1 MTNEGE
7 LLVATEGNRRAWN
20 ASAVHHGS
28 GPDWEKL
35 VKGFASPGF
44 STLDDIITTCL
55 KSLAIQGKTVVQI
68 GCNNGRELLSAMSL
82 GAISGLGIDQS
93 EEFLDQAA
101 QLNTIAKTTCKFL
114 CGNVYDLPSDTPR
127 DFDIAFITIGV
138 LNWMPDLAGLFKVV
152 SGLLVEGGHLMI
164 YETHPFLEMFDP
176 KSPEPFTP
184 SFSYFARTPFI
195 SESAIVYD
203 GSDAGSAPA
212 SYWFIHR
219 LGDIMNGCVGAGLQI
234 ERLEEFPHSNREAEY
249 SQYEERQAQ
258 LPLCYTLVSRKSKL
272 VGTLISHRD

>member
-1 MTNEGE
+1 MKNKGE

-28 GPDWEKL
+28 GADWERL
-35 VKGFASPGF
+35 IKGFATPGF
-44 STLDDIITTCL
+44 STLDDTITNCL
-55 KSLAIQGKTVVQI
+55 KSVAIQGKTVVQI

-82 GAISGLGIDQS
+82 GATSGLGIDQS
-93 EEFLDQAA
+93 EEFLGQAA
-101 QLNTIAKTTCKFL
+101 RLNAIAKTSCRFL
-114 CGNVYDLPSDTPR
+114 CANVYDLPSDTPR
-127 DFDIAFITIGV
+127 SFDIAFITIGV
-138 LNWMPDLAGLFKVV
+138 LNWMPDLADFFKVV
-152 SGLLVEGGHLMI
+152 SGLLVEGGHLVI

-176 KSPEPFTP
+176 KSTEPFTP

-195 SESAIVYD
+195 SENALVYD

-234 ERLEEFPHSNREAEY
+234 ERLEEFPHSNRETEY
-249 SQYEERQAQ
+249 SQYEKRQAQ
-258 LPLCYTLVSRKSKL
+258 VPLCYTLVSRKSKL
-272 VGTLISHRD
+272 ADALISHRD